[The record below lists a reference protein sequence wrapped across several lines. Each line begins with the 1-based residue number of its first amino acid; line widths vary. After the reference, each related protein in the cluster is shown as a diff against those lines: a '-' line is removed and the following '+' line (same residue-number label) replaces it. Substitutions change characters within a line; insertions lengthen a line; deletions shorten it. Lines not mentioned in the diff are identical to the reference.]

1 MSIRKSPLAVLAS
14 ISIAAAAG
22 FALSAC
28 GSNSAAPAQDA
39 ASSAPSATA
48 DAARTGAEAT
58 GNAASS
64 AAGAAGNATSSA
76 ADGAGNAASS
86 AADAAGNALS
96 GDGVYTID
104 ESNTTVALPSGT
116 KTVVVNASNVDV
128 TGGDV
133 TEIKVNGSE
142 NDIHVNS
149 AQRVSFSGSDNEIY
163 YVQGPAPQVASDTG
177 AENTVEQGR

>member
-39 ASSAPSATA
+39 AS
-48 DAARTGAEAT
+48 AASAEAA

-64 AAGAAGNATSSA
+64 AAGAAGNAASSA
-76 ADGAGNAASS
+76 AEAAGNTASS

>member
-1 MSIRKSPLAVLAS
+1 MSIRKSPLTALAS

-28 GSNSAAPAQDA
+28 GNNNATPAQ
-39 ASSAPSATA
+39 
-48 DAARTGAEAT
+48 E
-58 GNAASS
+58 AASS
-64 AAGAAGNATSSA
+64 AASA
-76 ADGAGNAASS
+76 AADAARAGAEAAGNAASS
-86 AADAAGNALS
+86 AAEAAGNALS

-149 AQRVSFSGSDNEIY
+149 AQRVSFSGSDNEVY

>member
-14 ISIAAAAG
+14 ISIAATAG

-28 GSNSAAPAQDA
+28 GSNNATPAQDA
-39 ASSAPSATA
+39 ASSAAGAAA
-48 DAARTGAEAT
+48 DAARAGAEAT

-64 AAGAAGNATSSA
+64 AAGAAGNA
-76 ADGAGNAASS
+76 ASS
-86 AADAAGNALS
+86 AADSAGNALS

-116 KTVVVNASNVDV
+116 KTVFVNASNVDV